1 MAATKYQVMARYFN
15 TSTNNP
21 ITNSENTTYEKTF
34 GFYTIDQSDRISDY
48 MIEGNSP
55 ENVKTDMLFAYS
67 GTKIVYPDAD
77 TQDYYCSD
85 FKMPFI
91 IIDQYERV
99 FFSPWF
105 INYTSGSLNSAIE
118 KARNLVNTIGMDN
131 VKVIKVVPFDQFIE
145 IN

>member
-1 MAATKYQVMARYFN
+1 MAATKYQVMVRYFN

-21 ITNSENTTYEKTF
+21 ITNSEDTTYEKTF
-34 GFYTIDQSDRISDY
+34 GFYTTDQSDRISDY

-55 ENVKTDMLFAYS
+55 ENVKTDMLFAYA

-77 TQDYYCSD
+77 SQDYYCNVYRT
-85 FKMPFI
+85 PFV

-105 INYTSGSLNSAIE
+105 VNYTAGSLTAAIE
-118 KARNLVNTIGMDN
+118 KAKALVNTIGMSN
-131 VKVIKVVPFDQFIE
+131 VKVIKVVPFGQFIE
-145 IN
+145 VN